1 MYAFEVLKTQN
12 ENETLQR
19 FLNLKT
25 TSNNIFLRKKKKKKQ
40 YLCDVLYVVQ

>member
-25 TSNNIFLRKKKKKKQ
+25 TSNNIFLRKKKKKQ